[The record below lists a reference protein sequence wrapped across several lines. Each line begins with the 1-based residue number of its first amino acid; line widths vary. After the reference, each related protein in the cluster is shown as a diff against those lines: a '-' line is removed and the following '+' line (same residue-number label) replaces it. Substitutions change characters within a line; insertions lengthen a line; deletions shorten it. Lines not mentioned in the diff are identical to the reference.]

1 MAQSGWTDKRPMSP
15 HVQVW
20 RWHTTMLGSILHRAT
35 GVANYLG
42 LILLAG
48 WLFAAASGPEA
59 YSAFERV
66 ASSIPG
72 SLVLFGFTVSI
83 LYHAMSGARHLVW
96 DAGHGFNPKLAS
108 LLGGLMIL
116 LAAVGA
122 GAIWIAAG
130 LAPVSLQALGG

>member
-20 RWHTTMLGSILHRAT
+20 KWHTTMLGSILHRAT

-42 LILLAG
+42 LVLLVG
-48 WLFAAASGPEA
+48 WLFSAASGPEV
-59 YSAFERV
+59 YGVFERI
-66 ASSIPG
+66 ASSLPG
-72 SLVLFGFTVSI
+72 SVVLFGFTVSI

-108 LLGGLMIL
+108 TLGGLFIVL
-116 LAAVGA
+116 ALVGAAAIWVVAGLSPVTLAA
-122 GAIWIAAG
+122 
-130 LAPVSLQALGG
+130 LGI

>member
-42 LILLAG
+42 LMLLAA
-48 WLFAAASGPEA
+48 WLFATASGPEA
-59 YSAFERV
+59 YGAFERV

-72 SLVLFGFTVSI
+72 TVVLFGFTVSI

-108 LLGGLMIL
+108 LLGGLIIV
-116 LAAVGA
+116 LALGGA
-122 GAIWIAAG
+122 TAIWIVAG
-130 LAPVSLQALGG
+130 IAPMSLPEWGG